1 MKHYEGSLEL
11 MKKIWYAG
19 RTFRLSS
26 FELEE
31 RILILLLFLMEGSE
45 ETEPIFDSYEKKMGK
60 SWICRAYVTW
70 MAYESFCE
78 RKEDRLVC
86 ICLYGTEYAWR
97 RWEHRISASWRC

>member
-1 MKHYEGSLEL
+1 

-70 MAYESFCE
+70 MAY
-78 RKEDRLVC
+78 
-86 ICLYGTEYAWR
+86 
-97 RWEHRISASWRC
+97 